1 MTDTHNRFLGV
12 DAAGF
17 DLGQRGP
24 VRQLRP
30 QSLVIEKIAVQRLG
44 VQPKLAAFGLGG
56 QGRQSRANLAA

>member
-30 QSLVIEKIAVQRLG
+30 QSLVIEKIAVQRLACS
-44 VQPKLAAFGLGG
+44 PNWLLLGSVARVDRAG
-56 QGRQSRANLAA
+56 QI